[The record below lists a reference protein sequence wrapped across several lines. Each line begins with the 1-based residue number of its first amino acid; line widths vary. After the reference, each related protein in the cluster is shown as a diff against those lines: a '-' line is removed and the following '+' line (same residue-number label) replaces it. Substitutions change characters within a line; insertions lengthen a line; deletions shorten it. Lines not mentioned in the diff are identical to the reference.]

1 MNLSSH
7 WIFSK
12 RLATTSSIPLH
23 FGDKILFLFGNLWPD
38 LSISFMRRPHTPAIM
53 YDTIEYTIASQFQNI
68 REGMHPSYFQMGIIT
83 HYLADFFCSAHNQ
96 PFGEN
101 VQQHYQY
108 EKALQ
113 QFIQSSDFPQKDDC
127 FRTDATFCFH
137 LKNLHADFAE
147 KESDC
152 QQDADYIA
160 RACCLFYYSAEH
172 LMREISFEQ
181 TIPHLTGEFKNI

>member
-1 MNLSSH
+1 
-7 WIFSK
+7 
-12 RLATTSSIPLH
+12 
-23 FGDKILFLFGNLWPD
+23 
-38 LSISFMRRPHTPAIM
+38 
-53 YDTIEYTIASQFQNI
+53 
-68 REGMHPSYFQMGIIT
+68 MHPSYFQMGIIT

-147 KESDC
+147 KRIRLST
-152 QQDADYIA
+152 
-160 RACCLFYYSAEH
+160 RRRLHRSGMLSVLLLGEH
-172 LMREISFEQ
+172 LMRKFLLNKQ
-181 TIPHLTGEFKNI
+181 FLT